1 MYYIELK
8 MKKKLIVSA
17 GMVIVAAAALFALTS
32 LKMSD
37 SSILFSANVEALARS
52 EGSSSHAVCYSQYL
66 KSDNSRCLECM
77 SCEFVDGVGVHR
89 GGVCRD

>member
-1 MYYIELK
+1 
-8 MKKKLIVSA
+8 MKKKLIMAA

-52 EGSSSHAVCYSQYL
+52 EGSSSRAVCYSQYL
-66 KSDNSRCLECM
+66 QSDNSRCLACM

-89 GGVCRD
+89 GGICRD

>member
-1 MYYIELK
+1 MKNK
-8 MKKKLIVSA
+8 MIVAA

-52 EGSSSHAVCYSQYL
+52 EGSRSRAVCYSQYL
-66 KSDNSRCLECM
+66 QSDNSRCLACM

-89 GGVCRD
+89 GGICRD